1 MKIQLIFAQGLNELQ
16 KKRFRGILKNIR
28 SIESLQG
35 FVLTD
40 SEEFAKEVEL
50 YLNAVCTDYGIKK
63 CHLYVCNTV
72 ASEQAVS
79 DFIGKEKADI
89 TLFYGNKN
97 GLRMGMKSAAELSLP
112 CYTDVIDIIPDKREY
127 RLQRKVYNTHADGW
141 YKLSRKHSVILLL
154 PSGNGEE
161 DLTDCGATGLVS
173 VSEWKYERDIKSP
186 AEIISR
192 EKKPETG
199 FLDRAEI
206 VFIGGRGLKNKENLQ
221 YMIEVADK
229 VGAAWGCTRA
239 VALAGWCDYNRVIG
253 VSGTQISPKICVLF
267 GVSGAAPF
275 LFGIEHAKTIIAI
288 NKDRNAPIFGIAD
301 YGIIKDCIPMIKKL
315 KEGE

>member
-1 MKIQLIFAQGLNELQ
+1 MKIQIIFAESLNELQ

-28 SIESLQG
+28 NIESIQG
-35 FVLTD
+35 FVLTN
-40 SEEFAKEVEL
+40 SEELTKEVEL
-50 YLNAVCTDYGIKK
+50 YLNDVCIDYDIKK
-63 CHLYVCNTV
+63 CQLYVCNAV
-72 ASEQAVS
+72 AREQAVS

-89 TLFYGNKN
+89 TLFYGDKN
-97 GLRMGMKSAAELSLP
+97 GLRLGMKSAAELSLP
-112 CYTDVIDIIPDKREY
+112 CYTDVIEIIPDKREY

-141 YKLSRKHSVILLL
+141 YKLSRKHSVVVLL

-161 DLTDCGATGLVS
+161 SLTDGGVTGLVS
-173 VSEWKYERDIKSP
+173 VSEWEYGKEINSF

-221 YMIEVADK
+221 YMIEAAEK
-229 VGAAWGCTRA
+229 TGAAWGCTRA

-253 VSGTQISPKICVLF
+253 VSGTQINPKICILF

-288 NKDRNAPIFGIAD
+288 NKDRNAPIFDVAD